1 MRFTSFLLTI
11 ASLFTIYIG
20 ISLTLNAPILG
31 GIASTTQL
39 YTNEKMNSF
48 LVNGTIICGF
58 VGLIIAIFGF
68 ATSINKDRCSVCIFS
83 VLGVILLIVFGASGG
98 IMTLMQS
105 QGD

>member
-1 MRFTSFLLTI
+1 MLLTL

-20 ISLTLNAPILG
+20 ISLTLNFPILG
-31 GIASTTQL
+31 GVLSTSTQ
-39 YTNEKMNSF
+39 YANEKMNSF

-83 VLGVILLIVFGASGG
+83 VLGILLLVAFGAGG
-98 IMTLMQS
+98 GVMTLMQT
-105 QGD
+105 QGDTFI